1 MQIKCTALQQMIGFD
16 WGRRKTKKKHDRMRK
31 LDIAEKRRS
40 EKVQTTTTKNRGE
53 KNETDQSKKYNQ
65 IIALIGMQGSPLRL
79 GVQIN

>member
-1 MQIKCTALQQMIGFD
+1 
-16 WGRRKTKKKHDRMRK
+16 MRK

-65 IIALIGMQGSPLRL
+65 IIALIGMQGSWSTNKLRL
-79 GVQIN
+79 GSSVSI